1 MGNIIKT
8 IRLLAGM
15 CLLAISVSA
24 QNIDVKGT
32 PWEGDEILKT
42 PTYRVVAEDS
52 IRSIQFEG
60 LFYKGH
66 TKQVFAF
73 YATPGMLKGDRSID
87 KKLPGIVL
95 VHGGGGRAFREWVL
109 LWARRG
115 YAAIAIDTR
124 GNGANKEH
132 IENGFEENGKDTP
145 YFDVTLPLKEQWMYQ
160 AVGDVILSHSLLLSF
175 PEVDKK
181 RTALTGISWGGVL
194 TSVATSLD
202 HRFRAAVPVYG
213 CGFLAESGRMK
224 QQLDKLPVPERET
237 WIKQYDPSV
246 YLSRAKCPVLFLN
259 GTNDVHFYLP
269 SMVQSAAMVS
279 KGQAL
284 IKYKLRHGHGHGW
297 NNQEIGTFI
306 DHYLCNGPALPRIK
320 SCRLRDNMLSVKAV
334 SPSHVHK
341 VVLYYTTDTNE
352 EQEKC
357 EWHFV
362 DAVSLG
368 KEWRVELPQKVVRCF
383 VNVTDS
389 FGNQLSGGIQE

>member
-1 MGNIIKT
+1 
-8 IRLLAGM
+8 M

-42 PTYRVVAEDS
+42 PAYRVVAEDS

-60 LFYKGH
+60 LSYKGH

-87 KKLPGIVL
+87 KQLPGVVL

-224 QQLDKLPVPERET
+224 QQLDKLSLLERET

-269 SMVQSAAMVS
+269 SMTQSAALVS
-279 KGQAL
+279 KGQVL
-284 IKYKLRHGHGHGW
+284 IK
-297 NNQEIGTFI
+297 
-306 DHYLCNGPALPRIK
+306 
-320 SCRLRDNMLSVKAV
+320 
-334 SPSHVHK
+334 
-341 VVLYYTTDTNE
+341 
-352 EQEKC
+352 
-357 EWHFV
+357 
-362 DAVSLG
+362 
-368 KEWRVELPQKVVRCF
+368 
-383 VNVTDS
+383 
-389 FGNQLSGGIQE
+389 